1 MYGKHV
7 RLIIGHLSCRVD
19 RGTTTSDDQQDL
31 AAMDG
36 RAMEGLRPASTLCP
50 SVWLPAAT

>member
-36 RAMEGLRPASTLCP
+36 RAMEGLRPASALCP